1 MLRNNADRCSPDAHI
16 SSLGYL
22 CFIVY
27 PEYAQ
32 YSVYVNSDVAL
43 LSNRFLIHFL
53 ESKRN

>member
-1 MLRNNADRCSPDAHI
+1 MLADAHI
-16 SSLGYL
+16 SSLRNL

-32 YSVYVNSDVAL
+32 YSVFVNSVVAL

>member
-1 MLRNNADRCSPDAHI
+1 MLADAHI
-16 SSLGYL
+16 SSLRNL

-27 PEYAQ
+27 PEDAQ